1 MLGNK
6 STRVFVVA
14 AALLLFLGAC
24 GDKTDSGGDSGS
36 RAVTVVAT
44 DFQFDTTTLNLEPGE
59 EIDLTFQNDGESP
72 HTFTSDDI
80 EGADLSADPGN
91 SASGTFTA
99 PTEAGTYE
107 FHCSI
112 HPTQMTGE
120 IVVGGGGDAGS
131 TDTTEGSTDTTED
144 TGEGVGENDDGY

>member
-1 MLGNK
+1 MPGKRSWRTLA
-6 STRVFVVA
+6 VA
-14 AALLLFLGAC
+14 GALLLFLGAC
-24 GDKTDSGGDSGS
+24 GSNTDSGGDSGG
-36 RAVTVVAT
+36 RAITVVAT
-44 DFQFDTTTLNLEPGE
+44 DFQFDTTTLNLTPGE
-59 EIDLTFQNDGESP
+59 TVNLTFQNDGESQ

-91 SASGTFTA
+91 TASGTFTA
-99 PTEAGTYE
+99 PTAAGSYE
-107 FHCSI
+107 FHCRI

-144 TGEGVGENDDGY
+144 TGEGAGENDNGY